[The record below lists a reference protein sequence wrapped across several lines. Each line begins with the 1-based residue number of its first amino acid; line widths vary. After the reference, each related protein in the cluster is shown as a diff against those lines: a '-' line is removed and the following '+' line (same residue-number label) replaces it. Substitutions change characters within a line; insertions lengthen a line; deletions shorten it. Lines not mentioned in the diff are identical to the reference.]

1 MAHISLVNV
10 VLDIPIFNP
19 GTRSLKKIFIQGVT
33 GGSLYKSDQGPV
45 VVRALQNINLEFK
58 HGDRVGLLGHNGA
71 GKSTLLRVLNGV
83 YKPTS
88 GQVIINGHAASLINV
103 SLGIDSEATGREN
116 IFIRAAL
123 LGLSKKQINKQLEEI
138 IEFSELGDFI
148 DMPVRTYSSGMH
160 LRLAFSVST
169 VIRPEIL
176 IMDEWLSVGDESF
189 KHKAESRMQKLVEST
204 SILIIA
210 SHSKELLLKTC
221 NRIIW
226 LENGCIKLQGSPADI
241 CQKYFTSPK

>member
-1 MAHISLVNV
+1 MAHITLSNV
-10 VLDIPIFNP
+10 GLDIPIFNAS
-19 GTRSLKKIFIQGVT
+19 TRSLKKSLLQVAT
-33 GGSLYKSDQGPV
+33 GGSLQQGDQGVV
-45 VVRALQNINLEFK
+45 VVRALQNINLELK

-71 GKSTLLRVLNGV
+71 GKSTLLRVLSGV

-88 GQVIINGHAASLINV
+88 GQATVQGHVASLIDV
-103 SLGIDSEATGREN
+103 SLGIDPEATGREN

-123 LGLSKKQINKQLEEI
+123 LGLSKKQISQQLDEI
-138 IEFSELGDFI
+138 IEFSELGNFI

-189 KHKAESRMQKLVEST
+189 KHKAEARMQELVQST
-204 SILIIA
+204 SILVLA
-210 SHSKELLLKTC
+210 SHSKDLILKTC
-221 NRIIW
+221 NRVIW
-226 LENGCIKLQGSPADI
+226 LEHGNIKMDDGPELVCGQ
-241 CQKYFTSPK
+241 YFGQ

>member
-1 MAHISLVNV
+1 MQVHDHS
-10 VLDIPIFNP
+10 
-19 GTRSLKKIFIQGVT
+19 KKKLIQAAT
-33 GGSLYKSDQGPV
+33 GGTLRHGNEGPV
-45 VVRALQNINLEFK
+45 VVSALQNINLELK

-71 GKSTLLRVLNGV
+71 GKSTLLRVLSGV

-88 GQVIINGHAASLINV
+88 GQACIQGNVASLIDV
-103 SLGIDSEATGREN
+103 SLGIDPEATGREN

-123 LGLSKKQINKQLEEI
+123 LGLSKKQISTQLDEI

-176 IMDEWLSVGDESF
+176 IMDEWLSVGDENF
-189 KHKAESRMQKLVEST
+189 KHKAEARMQELVQNT

-210 SHSKELLLKTC
+210 SHSKELLLNSC
-221 NRIIW
+221 NRVVL
-226 LENGCIKLQGSPADI
+226 LEHGVIRRDGDVVSI
-241 CQKYFTSPK
+241 CSEYFK

>member
-1 MAHISLVNV
+1 MAYISLINIG
-10 VLDIPIFNP
+10 LDIPIFNP
-19 GTRSLKKIFIQGVT
+19 GTRSLKKRLIQEIA
-33 GGSLYKSDQGPV
+33 GGNLYQSDQGPV

-58 HGDRVGLLGHNGA
+58 HGDRVGILGHNGS
-71 GKSTLLRVLNGV
+71 GKSTLLRVLSGI

-88 GQVIINGHAASLINV
+88 GQVTINGHVAPLIDI
-103 SLGIDSEATGREN
+103 SLGIDSEATGQEN
-116 IFIRAAL
+116 IFMRGAL
-123 LGLSKKQINKQLEEI
+123 LGLSKKQINEQLEEI

-189 KHKAESRMQKLVEST
+189 KHKVESRMRKLVEST

-210 SHSKELLLKTC
+210 SHSKELMLQTC
-221 NRIIW
+221 DRIIW
-226 LENGCIKLQGSPADI
+226 LEHGYVKMDSNAKEVCE
-241 CQKYFTSPK
+241 KYFN

>member
-1 MAHISLVNV
+1 MAHISLINV
-10 VLDIPIFNP
+10 GLDIPIFNS
-19 GTRSLKKIFIQGVT
+19 GARSLKKKLIQGIT
-33 GGSLYKSDQGPV
+33 GGSLHQSDQGLV

-58 HGDRVGLLGHNGA
+58 HGDKVGLLGHNGA
-71 GKSTLLRVLNGV
+71 GKSTLLRVLSGV

-88 GQVIINGHAASLINV
+88 GQVVINGQVNSLIDV

-123 LGLSKKQINKQLEEI
+123 LGLSKKQINEQLEEI

-148 DMPVRTYSSGMH
+148 DMPMRTYSSGMH

-176 IMDEWLSVGDESF
+176 IMDEWLSVGDENF
-189 KHKAESRMQKLVEST
+189 KHKAKSRIQKLVEST

-221 NRIIW
+221 NRII
-226 LENGCIKLQGSPADI
+226 LLDHGLVKTDSDPVAVCNE
-241 CQKYFTSPK
+241 YFV

>member
-1 MAHISLVNV
+1 MAHISLKNV
-10 VLDIPIFNP
+10 GLDIPIFNAS
-19 GTRSLKKIFIQGVT
+19 TRSLKKSLLQVAT
-33 GGSLYKSDQGPV
+33 GGTLQQGDQGIV

-71 GKSTLLRVLNGV
+71 GKSTLLRVLSGV

-88 GQVIINGHAASLINV
+88 GQATVQGNVASLIDV
-103 SLGIDSEATGREN
+103 SLGIDPEATGREN

-123 LGLSKKQINKQLEEI
+123 LGLSKKQISQQLEEI
-138 IEFSELGDFI
+138 IDFSELGNFI
-148 DMPVRTYSSGMH
+148 DVPVRTYSSGMH

-189 KHKAESRMQKLVEST
+189 QQKAEARMQELVQST
-204 SILIIA
+204 SILVLA
-210 SHSKELLLKTC
+210 SHSKELILKTC
-221 NRIIW
+221 NKVVW
-226 LENGCIKLQGSPADI
+226 LEHGSIKADHEPLNI
-241 CQKYFTSPK
+241 CRNYFG

>member
-10 VLDIPIFNP
+10 GLDIPIFNP
-19 GTRSLKKIFIQGVT
+19 GTRSLKKRFIQGVT
-33 GGSLYKSDQGPV
+33 GGSLYQDDQGPV

-103 SLGIDSEATGREN
+103 SLGIDSESTGREN

-123 LGLSKKQINKQLEEI
+123 LGLSKKQINEQLEEI

-189 KHKAESRMQKLVEST
+189 KHKVENRMQKLLGST
-204 SILIIA
+204 GILIIA
-210 SHSKELLLKTC
+210 SHSKDLLLKTC
-221 NRIIW
+221 NRIVLLDHGIVKTDSDPTMVCN
-226 LENGCIKLQGSPADI
+226 E
-241 CQKYFTSPK
+241 YFV

>member
-1 MAHISLVNV
+1 MAYISLINIG
-10 VLDIPIFNP
+10 LDIPIFNP
-19 GTRSLKKIFIQGVT
+19 GTRSLKKRLIQEIA
-33 GGSLYKSDQGPV
+33 GGNLYQSEQGPI

-58 HGDRVGLLGHNGA
+58 HGDRVGILGHNGS
-71 GKSTLLRVLNGV
+71 GKSTLLRVLSGI

-88 GQVIINGHAASLINV
+88 GQVTINGHVAPLIDI
-103 SLGIDSEATGREN
+103 SLGIDSEATGQEN
-116 IFIRAAL
+116 IFMRGAL
-123 LGLSKKQINKQLEEI
+123 LGLSKKQINEQLEEI

-169 VIRPEIL
+169 IIRPEIL

-189 KHKAESRMQKLVEST
+189 KHKVESRMRKLVDST

-210 SHSKELLLKTC
+210 SHSKELMLQTC
-221 NRIIW
+221 DRIIW
-226 LENGCIKLQGSPADI
+226 LEHGYVKMDSNAKEVCE
-241 CQKYFTSPK
+241 KYFN

>member
-1 MAHISLVNV
+1 MAHISLLNV
-10 VLDIPIFNP
+10 GLDIPIFNANS
-19 GTRSLKKIFIQGVT
+19 RSLKKKLFQGIT
-33 GGSLYKSDQGPV
+33 GGSLYQGDHGPV
-45 VVRALQNINLEFK
+45 VVHALQNINLDFK
-58 HGDRVGLLGHNGA
+58 HGDRVGLIGHNGA
-71 GKSTLLRVLNGV
+71 GKSSLLRVLNGV

-88 GQVIINGHAASLINV
+88 GQVTTNGYTASLIDI

-123 LGLSKKQINKQLEEI
+123 LGLSKKQISNQLEEI

-160 LRLAFSVST
+160 LRLAFSIST

-176 IMDEWLSVGDESF
+176 IMDEWLSAGDESF
-189 KHKAESRMQKLVEST
+189 KHKAESRMQKLVDSI

-221 NRIIW
+221 NRIV
-226 LENGCIKLQGSPADI
+226 LLDKGLVKMDSDPLVVCNE
-241 CQKYFTSPK
+241 YFV

>member
-10 VLDIPIFNP
+10 GLDIPIFNP
-19 GTRSLKKIFIQGVT
+19 GTRSFRKKLIQGIT
-33 GGSLYKSDQGPV
+33 GGSLYQGDQGPV

-71 GKSTLLRVLNGV
+71 GKSTLLRVLSGV

-88 GQVIINGHAASLINV
+88 GQVSIDGQVASLIDV

-116 IFIRAAL
+116 IFIRGAL
-123 LGLSKKQINKQLEEI
+123 IGLSKKQINEKLEEI

-148 DMPVRTYSSGMH
+148 DMPVRTYSSGMN

-169 VIRPEIL
+169 IIRPEIL
-176 IMDEWLSVGDESF
+176 IMDEWLSMSDENF

-210 SHSKELLLKTC
+210 THSKELLLKTC
-221 NRIIW
+221 NRAV
-226 LENGCIKLQGSPADI
+226 LLDHGLVKTDSDPAVV
-241 CQKYFTSPK
+241 CNEYFV

>member
-1 MAHISLVNV
+1 MAHISLINV
-10 VLDIPIFNP
+10 GLDIPIFNP
-19 GTRSLKKIFIQGVT
+19 RTRSLKKKLIQGIT
-33 GGSLYKSDQGPV
+33 GGSLHQSDQGPV

-58 HGDRVGLLGHNGA
+58 HGDRIGLLGHNGA
-71 GKSTLLRVLNGV
+71 GKSTLLRVLSGV

-88 GQVIINGHAASLINV
+88 GQVAINGQVASLIDI

-116 IFIRAAL
+116 IFIRGVL
-123 LGLSKKQINKQLEEI
+123 LGLSKKQINEQLEKI

-189 KHKAESRMQKLVEST
+189 KHKVENRMQKLLGST
-204 SILIIA
+204 GILIIA
-210 SHSKELLLKTC
+210 SHSKDLLLKTC
-221 NRIIW
+221 NRIVLLDHGIVKTDSDPTMVCN
-226 LENGCIKLQGSPADI
+226 E
-241 CQKYFTSPK
+241 YFV

>member
-1 MAHISLVNV
+1 MEHISLVNV
-10 VLDIPIFNP
+10 GLDLPIFNP
-19 GTRSLKKIFIQGVT
+19 GSQSLKKKLIQGIT
-33 GGSLYKSDQGPV
+33 GGSLSQGDQGSV

-58 HGDRVGLLGHNGA
+58 RGDRVGLLGHNGA
-71 GKSTLLRVLNGV
+71 GKSTLLRVLSGI

-88 GQVIINGHAASLINV
+88 GQVTINGHVASLIDV

-116 IFIRAAL
+116 IFIRGAL
-123 LGLSKKQINKQLEEI
+123 LGLCKKQINEQLEEI

-169 VIRPEIL
+169 VIRPDIL

-189 KHKAESRMQKLVEST
+189 KHKAESRMQKLIEST

-210 SHSKELLLKTC
+210 SHSKELLLKMC
-221 NRIIW
+221 NRIV
-226 LENGCIKLQGSPADI
+226 LLDHGLVKTDSDPLVVCNQ
-241 CQKYFTSPK
+241 YFV

>member
-1 MAHISLVNV
+1 MANISLINV
-10 VLDIPIFNP
+10 GLDIPIFNP
-19 GTRSLKKIFIQGVT
+19 GARSLKKKLIQGIT
-33 GGSLYKSDQGPV
+33 GGSLHQSDQGPV

-71 GKSTLLRVLNGV
+71 GKSTLLRVLSGV

-88 GQVIINGHAASLINV
+88 GQVAINGQVASLIDV

-116 IFIRAAL
+116 IFIRGAL
-123 LGLSKKQINKQLEEI
+123 LGLRKKQINEQLKEI

-176 IMDEWLSVGDESF
+176 IMDEWLSVGDENF
-189 KHKAESRMQKLVEST
+189 KKKADSRMQKLVEST

-221 NRIIW
+221 NRII
-226 LENGCIKLQGSPADI
+226 LLDHGLVKTDSDPVGVCN
-241 CQKYFTSPK
+241 KYFV

>member
-1 MAHISLVNV
+1 MAYISLINIG
-10 VLDIPIFNP
+10 LDIPIFNP
-19 GTRSLKKIFIQGVT
+19 GTRSLKKRLIQEIA
-33 GGSLYKSDQGPV
+33 GGNLYQSEEGSM

-58 HGDRVGLLGHNGA
+58 HGDRVGILGHNGS
-71 GKSTLLRVLNGV
+71 GKSTLLRVLSGI

-88 GQVIINGHAASLINV
+88 GQVSINGHVAPLIDI
-103 SLGIDSEATGREN
+103 SLGIDSEATGQEN
-116 IFIRAAL
+116 IFMRGAL
-123 LGLSKKQINKQLEEI
+123 LGLSKKQINEQLEEI

-189 KHKAESRMQKLVEST
+189 KHKVECRMRKLVDST

-210 SHSKELLLKTC
+210 SHSKELMLQTC
-221 NRIIW
+221 DRIIW
-226 LENGCIKLQGSPADI
+226 LEHGYVKMDSNAKEVCE
-241 CQKYFTSPK
+241 KYFN

>member
-1 MAHISLVNV
+1 MAHISLINV
-10 VLDIPIFNP
+10 GLDIPIFNP
-19 GTRSLKKIFIQGVT
+19 GARSLKKKLIKGIT
-33 GGSLYKSDQGPV
+33 GGSLHQSDQGPV

-71 GKSTLLRVLNGV
+71 GKSTLLRVLSGV

-88 GQVIINGHAASLINV
+88 GQVTINGQVASLIDV

-123 LGLSKKQINKQLEEI
+123 LGLRKKQINEQLEEI

-176 IMDEWLSVGDESF
+176 IMDEWLSVGDENF
-189 KHKAESRMQKLVEST
+189 KHKAESRMQKLLEST

-221 NRIIW
+221 NRII
-226 LENGCIKLQGSPADI
+226 LLDHGLVKTDSDPLAVCNE
-241 CQKYFTSPK
+241 YFV

>member
-1 MAHISLVNV
+1 M
-10 VLDIPIFNP
+10 
-19 GTRSLKKIFIQGVT
+19 
-33 GGSLYKSDQGPV
+33 
-45 VVRALQNINLEFK
+45 RALQNINLEFK

-71 GKSTLLRVLNGV
+71 GKSTLLRVLSGV

-88 GQVIINGHAASLINV
+88 GQVAINGQVASLIDV

-116 IFIRAAL
+116 IFIRGAL
-123 LGLSKKQINKQLEEI
+123 LGLRKKQINEQLEEI
-138 IEFSELGDFI
+138 IKFSELGDFI
-148 DMPVRTYSSGMH
+148 DMPVRIYSSGMH

-189 KHKAESRMQKLVEST
+189 KYKAESRMQKLLEST

-221 NRIIW
+221 NRII
-226 LENGCIKLQGSPADI
+226 LLDHGLVKTDSDPEVVCNE
-241 CQKYFTSPK
+241 YFV

>member
-1 MAHISLVNV
+1 MANISLINV
-10 VLDIPIFNP
+10 SLDIPIFNP
-19 GTRSLKKIFIQGVT
+19 GTRSLKKKILQEIT
-33 GGSLYKSDQGPV
+33 GGSLYQGDQGPV

-71 GKSTLLRVLNGV
+71 GKSTLLRVLSGI

-88 GQVIINGHAASLINV
+88 GQVAINSQVASLIDV

-123 LGLSKKQINKQLEEI
+123 LGLSKKQINECLEEI

-176 IMDEWLSVGDESF
+176 IMDEWLSVGDQIF
-189 KHKAESRMQKLVEST
+189 NHRAESRMQKLIEKT

-221 NRIIW
+221 NRVV
-226 LENGCIKLQGSPADI
+226 LLDHGLVKMDGHPLAVCNE
-241 CQKYFTSPK
+241 YFI